1 MVKKPALQATKKSPN
16 SGQKERFC
24 RIDIE
29 AELKSVAGT
38 RFADNSYEGTFGN
51 EGWGAG
57 ASAILLQTRGKDF
70 RHEKTK
76 KKRGTYRGG
85 KIDSIG
91 TRSIK
96 YESSDSD

>member
-51 EGWGAG
+51 EGWG
-57 ASAILLQTRGKDF
+57 LVHLPYCCKLVVKTF
-70 RHEKTK
+70 VTK
-76 KKRGTYRGG
+76 KQRRNGAPTAEA
-85 KIDSIG
+85 KIDSMG

-96 YESSDSD
+96 YDSSDSD